1 MALPYPASAECY
13 IRFCAWIW
21 QQAKPCL
28 AEPRRDARVVEL
40 ELQAQWF
47 GGEFGREFTG
57 TAGER
62 VEVIQFGHWN
72 RGAGPDFS
80 EAAIRINGEL
90 HRGAIELDIDLRD
103 WEYHGHGA
111 NPAFNAVILHVVT
124 DGPAS
129 RRAYTRTAA
138 HREVCQ
144 VLLPPYHGI
153 QGRPDFLPEAFPGR
167 CVAPLAGM
175 ADAEVASLL
184 ESASQHRLR
193 CKQARLRAMSG
204 ATGRYQTQ
212 FQAFAEVLG
221 YHRNKLA
228 MAILA
233 QRCPILKLRELDPR
247 AVESLLFGMAGF
259 LSADHE
265 AAEVCNETDSYLS
278 ELRAQWRNQRGD
290 APGSPPVEIPWE
302 FSGGRPLNHPQRR
315 VAALASLV
323 RQWNLLENCCWRG
336 VCENGGQGVDNST
349 GNVRKFGKSWLQDV
363 DNLFK
368 SLTHPFWDRHFSLS
382 SVTSERPARLIGAS
396 RTRDL
401 IGNVLIPMA
410 MDVETAWESYFR
422 LGAGEGN
429 QKLRRAS
436 LRLFGTNQKRA
447 AHFQKRYYQQQGLLQ
462 IYADFCLEDFSDC
475 AHCSFPE
482 QLRQWQAGS
491 WTTSDATNLGSRPS
505 KLGKIL

>member
-1 MALPYPASAECY
+1 MALPYPASAERY
-13 IRFCAWIW
+13 ASFCHWIW
-21 QQAKPCL
+21 HQAIPCL

-47 GGEFGREFTG
+47 GGEFGRDFIG

-62 VEVIQFGHWN
+62 VEVVQFGHWN

-80 EAAIRINGEL
+80 EAAIRIDGKL
-90 HRGAIELDIDLRD
+90 LRGAVELDIDMRD
-103 WEYHGHGA
+103 WEHHGHGA
-111 NPAFNAVILHVVT
+111 NPAFNAVVLHVVT

-167 CVAPLAGM
+167 CVAPLAAM
-175 ADAEVASLL
+175 ADTEVASLL
-184 ESASQHRLR
+184 ESAAQHRLR

-204 ATGRYQTQ
+204 ATGPFQAL
-212 FQAFAEVLG
+212 FQAFAEGLG

-233 QRCPILKLRELDPR
+233 QRCPISELKGLDAR
-247 AVESLLFGMAGF
+247 AVETRLFGRAGF
-259 LSADHE
+259 LSTDPTSLGMH
-265 AAEVCNETDSYLS
+265 NETGSYLS
-278 ELRAQWRNQRGD
+278 DLRAQWWIQRD
-290 APGSPPVEIPWE
+290 TAPGCCPVAIPWE
-302 FSGGRPLNHPQRR
+302 YAGGRPLNHPHRR
-315 VAALASLV
+315 VAALTSLV
-323 RQWNLLENCCWRG
+323 RSWNLLEEICRHG
-336 VCENGGQGVDNST
+336 LCESGGQTVDNSSE
-349 GNVRKFGKSWLQDV
+349 NVRNFGKSWFLHV

-368 SLTHPFWDRHFSLS
+368 SLSHPYWDHHFSLF
-382 SVTSERPARLIGAS
+382 SVASERPARLIGTS

-410 MDVETAWESYFR
+410 MDLETCWESY
-422 LGAGEGN
+422 LQLKAGEGN

-447 AHFQKRYYQQQGLLQ
+447 AHYQKHYYQQQGLLQ

-482 QLRQWQAGS
+482 QLRQWHTQARAPS
-491 WTTSDATNLGSRPS
+491 VTSTLGRPLPS
-505 KLGKIL
+505 